1 MDPIWQRLPDELVYK
16 ICNMLTKLRRI
27 DCGLRRE
34 ICTQEYV
41 LDKIWYNNLSL
52 FGFLSSW
59 DITYHDMYTYIVHNE
74 IPIRRYVEDEDE
86 CSTEQLCKSIWGLLK
101 PEERTDMLAWAIG

>member
-34 ICTQEYV
+34 ICTQEYL
-41 LDKIWYNNLSL
+41 LDKIWYNNISL

-59 DITYHDMYTYIVHNE
+59 EITYHDMYTYIVHNE
-74 IPIRRYVEDEDE
+74 IPITSCGTGDY
-86 CSTEQLCKSIWGLLK
+86 SHEQMCKSIWGLMK
-101 PEERTDMLAWAIG
+101 PEERTDLLAWSIG